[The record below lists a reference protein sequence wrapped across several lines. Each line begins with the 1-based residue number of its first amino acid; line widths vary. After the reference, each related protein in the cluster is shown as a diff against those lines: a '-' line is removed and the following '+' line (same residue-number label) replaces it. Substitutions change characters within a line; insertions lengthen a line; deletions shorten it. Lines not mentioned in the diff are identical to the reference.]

1 VIKEVRINI
10 CPILK
15 VYGFMA
21 VGNLEDR
28 VRIIQNKRNKTINK
42 HNT

>member
-1 VIKEVRINI
+1 
-10 CPILK
+10 
-15 VYGFMA
+15 MA
-21 VGNLEDR
+21 VGKLEER